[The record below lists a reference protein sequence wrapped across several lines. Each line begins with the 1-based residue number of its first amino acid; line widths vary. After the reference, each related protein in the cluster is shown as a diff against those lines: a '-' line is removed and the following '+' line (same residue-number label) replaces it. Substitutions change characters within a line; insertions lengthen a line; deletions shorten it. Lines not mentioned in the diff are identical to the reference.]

1 MDNIRSSLIFLY
13 IICLAINYH
22 LVMKKIVYLNF
33 DYISIQSSSSFKEIQ
48 HSLKM
53 ATTIQTPEK
62 RLRALKK
69 DQFYTVTYV

>member
-1 MDNIRSSLIFLY
+1 
-13 IICLAINYH
+13 
-22 LVMKKIVYLNF
+22 MKKIVYLNF

-62 RLRALKK
+62 RLHALKK